1 MWCHVLLM
9 MPLLGLGL
17 FALLPW
23 PVALPSYLALVAVS
37 LGLYGKILQGMRQP
51 VQTGREAM
59 LGAVVTV
66 TRDTTSQGQVRYGN
80 ELWSAVSEQRLIA
93 GQRARIVGFDGLR
106 LVVRRLDD
114 LQHRREMSGLAIGY
128 GHETDS

>member
-1 MWCHVLLM
+1 
-9 MPLLGLGL
+9 
-17 FALLPW
+17 
-23 PVALPSYLALVAVS
+23 VALPSYLALVAVS

-51 VQTGREAM
+51 VQTGREVM
-59 LGAVVTV
+59 LGAVVIV
-66 TRDTTSQGQVRYGN
+66 TRDITSQGQVRYGN

-114 LQHRREMSGLAIGY
+114 SRIGEKCSK
-128 GHETDS
+128 ET

>member
-23 PVALPSYLALVAVS
+23 PMALPSYLALVAVS
-37 LGLYGKILQGMRQP
+37 LGLYVKILQGMRQP

-66 TRDTTSQGQVRYGN
+66 TRDIASQGQVRYGN
-80 ELWSAVSEQRLIA
+80 ELWSAVSEQRLTA
-93 GQRARIVGFDGLR
+93 GQRAHASWVLMACDWSSVGWMT
-106 LVVRRLDD
+106 
-114 LQHRREMSGLAIGY
+114 HSIG
-128 GHETDS
+128 ERCQAWQ

>member
-37 LGLYGKILQGMRQP
+37 LALYTIVIQGMWRP

-66 TRDTTSQGQVRYGN
+66 TRDIASQGQVRYGN
-80 ELWSAVSEQRLIA
+80 ELWSAVSEQRLTV

-106 LVVRRLDD
+106 LVVCRLDD
-114 LQHRREMSGLAIGY
+114 SQHRE
-128 GHETDS
+128 

>member
-1 MWCHVLLM
+1 MWCHALLM

-37 LGLYGKILQGMRQP
+37 LALYGKILQGMRQP
-51 VQTGREAM
+51 VQTGREVM

-66 TRDTTSQGQVRYGN
+66 TRDITSQGQVRYGN
-80 ELWSAVSEQRLIA
+80 ELWGAVSEQQLTA

-114 LQHRREMSGLAIGY
+114 SQHRREMSGLAIGY
-128 GHETDS
+128 GHEIDS

>member
-1 MWCHVLLM
+1 M

-23 PVALPSYLALVAVS
+23 PVALPSYLVLVAVS
-37 LGLYGKILQGMRQP
+37 LALYAKVIHGMRQP

-59 LGAVVTV
+59 LDAVVTV
-66 TRDTTSQGQVRYGN
+66 TRDIASRGQVRYYN
-80 ELWSAVSEQRLIA
+80 ELWSAVSEQRLTA
-93 GQRARIVGFDGLR
+93 GQRARIVGFDGFR

-114 LQHRREMSGLAIGY
+114 AQHRRE
-128 GHETDS
+128 T

>member
-1 MWCHVLLM
+1 MWCHALLM

-23 PVALPSYLALVAVS
+23 PAALPSYLVLIVVS
-37 LGLYGKILQGMRQP
+37 LVLYAKVIHAMRQP

-66 TRDTTSQGQVRYGN
+66 TSGVSSQGQVRYGN
-80 ELWSAVSEQRLIA
+80 ELWSAVSEQRLTV

-106 LVVRRLDD
+106 LVVRQSNDS
-114 LQHRREMSGLAIGY
+114 QHKGEM
-128 GHETDS
+128 

>member
-37 LGLYGKILQGMRQP
+37 LALYAKVIQAMRQP

-66 TRDTTSQGQVRYGN
+66 TRDVASRGQVRYYN
-80 ELWSAVSEQRLIA
+80 ELWSAVSEQRLTA
-93 GQRARIVGFDGLR
+93 GERVRIVGFDGLR
-106 LVVRRLDD
+106 LAVRRLDD
-114 LQHRREMSGLAIGY
+114 SQHRRE
-128 GHETDS
+128 T

>member
-1 MWCHVLLM
+1 MWCHALLM

-37 LGLYGKILQGMRQP
+37 LALYAKVIHGMRQP

-59 LGAVVTV
+59 LGTVATV
-66 TRDTTSQGQVRYGN
+66 TRDIASQGQVRYGN
-80 ELWSAVSEQRLIA
+80 ELWSAVSEQRLTV

-106 LVVRRLDD
+106 LVVRQLDD
-114 LQHRREMSGLAIGY
+114 SQHKGEMK
-128 GHETDS
+128 

>member
-23 PVALPSYLALVAVS
+23 PVALPFYLALVAVS
-37 LGLYGKILQGMRQP
+37 LGLYAKVIHGMRQP

-66 TRDTTSQGQVRYGN
+66 TGDIASQGQVRYGN
-80 ELWSAVSEQRLIA
+80 ELWSAVSEQRLTA
-93 GQRARIVGFDGLR
+93 GQRARIVGFDGIR

-114 LQHRREMSGLAIGY
+114 SQHRGEM
-128 GHETDS
+128 